1 MKSIESG
8 PSSPEYTKDEIME
21 YIKEEY
27 EKAREVADEKN
38 RETKKGT
45 GQQIEQQGINMKTM
59 RNMME
64 ALEMTGYEAFSSP
77 ELSYIVEMLDLVI
90 IEVDPVY
97 KSFYKNLKQR
107 LTDIIEDK
115 KNLEELY
122 KRTK

>member
-1 MKSIESG
+1 
-8 PSSPEYTKDEIME
+8 ME

-38 RETKKGT
+38 SETKKGT
-45 GQQIEQQGINMKTM
+45 GQQIEQQGINMETM